1 MAGRFLLVAVL
12 APLLALG
19 FAAPGDDPARIEVER
34 DGDTLL
40 MRGIFE
46 AADPPGAELNYT
58 LDVRKQGASGTSSTR
73 QGGAFTPTP
82 GRADTL
88 STVRLGV
95 QPGDTVEA
103 RLDVTGPAGFY
114 VEVDF
119 RETIR

>member
-1 MAGRFLLVAVL
+1 MRFLLAAVL
-12 APLLALG
+12 VPLLAFG
-19 FAAPGDDPARIEVER
+19 FAASGEDPARIEVER

-46 AADPPGAELNYT
+46 AADPPDAELSYT
-58 LDVRKQGASGTSSTR
+58 LDVTKRGASGTSTTR
-73 QGGAFTPTP
+73 QGGTFTPAP

-103 RLDVTGPAGFY
+103 RLDVTGPAGFF
-114 VEVDF
+114 VEADF
-119 RETIR
+119 RDTIR